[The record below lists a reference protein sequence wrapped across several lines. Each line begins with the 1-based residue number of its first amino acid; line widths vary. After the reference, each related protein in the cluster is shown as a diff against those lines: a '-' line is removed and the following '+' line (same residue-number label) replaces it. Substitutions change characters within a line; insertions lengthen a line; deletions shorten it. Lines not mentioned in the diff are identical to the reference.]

1 MQRTSTKWQYWEH
14 IITVQLTTIGTGWQM
29 LLDGRSAILSSVGCS
44 LLQCPV
50 ISPLRGITTIRLFA
64 FPRPSTFS
72 DTSRCVRYAQCP
84 FSYVSSIAD
93 FYWSSYSN
101 LSGVR
106 YWGSFSRS
114 TTFSNIDCCCHFRC
128 RCTCVLTSPYFYLAS
143 RNPSRRRQIL
153 CQFRWFTCRYLLSL
167 VSMFSVWS
175 YTSHGPSLRI
185 PLRPSSNICQPVP
198 IVVSCT
204 VIMCSQ
210 YCHVVDVRCI
220 LLC

>member
-1 MQRTSTKWQYWEH
+1 MQRTSTTWQYWEH

-29 LLDGRSAILSSVGCS
+29 LLDGRSAILSSVGCC

-72 DTSRCVRYAQCP
+72 DTSRCVRDAQCP

-153 CQFRWFTCRYLLSL
+153 CKFRWFTCRSFTIFNAVLSWTL
-167 VSMFSVWS
+167 P
-175 YTSHGPSLRI
+175 YTRGGGRACSDIFTGRGRSTDGLDITFWRTTTARTTLTRI
-185 PLRPSSNICQPVP
+185 KRNK
-198 IVVSCT
+198 T
-204 VIMCSQ
+204 
-210 YCHVVDVRCI
+210 
-220 LLC
+220 